1 MAGNERYDT
10 RLADAHAATERHQ
23 GTGLLACL
31 QKRRRTVD
39 GDRLTRLLERDRATV
54 GRSID
59 ARYGEPLH
67 VESILDAFRLPDVF
81 ELVEQRE
88 GSARPGVALAPVGAD
103 RVERTEFELSV
114 TSRELNV
121 AHEVLVLGVQCCEFV
136 GEHHVGFRR
145 SRVDVHDVG
154 QLTAPVHRPQH
165 AHDRSD
171 ATAGGDEQ
179 DLLRWRIRQR
189 EVARRR
195 GQSNDGSRRHG
206 PADEVAREK
215 ALGHGLDRDGN
226 ALVLPVGRRGK

>member
-1 MAGNERYDT
+1 M
-10 RLADAHAATERHQ
+10 
-23 GTGLLACL
+23 
-31 QKRRRTVD
+31 
-39 GDRLTRLLERDRATV
+39 
-54 GRSID
+54 
-59 ARYGEPLH
+59 
-67 VESILDAFRLPDVF
+67 
-81 ELVEQRE
+81 
-88 GSARPGVALAPVGAD
+88 ALAPVGAD

-215 ALGHGLDRDGN
+215 ASGMALTAMEMRLFSQLGGEVSEYDRQCQRPSICRPMPMYCPGW
-226 ALVLPVGRRGK
+226 

>member
-1 MAGNERYDT
+1 MPSAFQTSSSSSSNGRGP
-10 RLADAHAATERHQ
+10 HAQ
-23 GTGLLACL
+23 
-31 QKRRRTVD
+31 VW
-39 GDRLTRLLERDRATV
+39 
-54 GRSID
+54 RS
-59 ARYGEPLH
+59 RQ
-67 VESILDAFRLPDVF
+67 S
-81 ELVEQRE
+81 
-88 GSARPGVALAPVGAD
+88 GAD

-179 DLLRWRIRQR
+179 DLLRRRIRQR

-215 ALGHGLDRDGN
+215 ALG
-226 ALVLPVGRRGK
+226 PWP